1 MHRKRHSPIQISQK
15 IKEIE
20 VELSK
25 GVNRAEIAARI
36 GVSEQTVIRW
46 MDDYGAKGTT
56 TLRLKNVES
65 ENRRLRRALSE
76 LELEKQALTE
86 AIRGNY

>member
-1 MHRKRHSPIQISQK
+1 MQRKRHSPVQISRK

-20 VELSK
+20 IELAK
-25 GVNRAEIAARI
+25 GVNRAEIAAKI

-46 MDDYGAKGTT
+46 INDYGAKESPA
-56 TLRLKNVES
+56 LRLKNVES
-65 ENRRLRRALSE
+65 ENRRLRQALSE

-86 AIRGNY
+86 AVRGNY